1 MNNKIKNA
9 FSLIELSIVLIIIG
23 LLVAGVT
30 SGQSLIE
37 SAKIRAFINE
47 INGLKQGIFAFY
59 VAEGRL
65 PGDLNRDGITGIN
78 SNESYTST
86 SFSSP
91 YNVDGISASKGPF
104 VDMFLK
110 NTYDFEPDVTKGD
123 REGGLPSSK
132 IFKNSYY
139 YIVNNDGSNNSF
151 LKNSRFKALF
161 IYLFSHLDKSFTP
174 DLYKK
179 VDMKLDDGVHNS
191 GSMRGGCNTA
201 ESTSL
206 GSVTYEE
213 AIDNDG
219 GCSTLYYD
227 TGL

>member
-9 FSLIELSIVLIIIG
+9 FSLVELSIVLIIIG

-37 SAKIRAFINE
+37 SAKIRAVINE

-65 PGDLNRDGITGIN
+65 PGDLNRDGMTGLN

-91 YNVDGISASKGPF
+91 YNVDGITASKGPF
-104 VDMFLK
+104 IDMFLK
-110 NTYDFEPDVTKGD
+110 NTYDFEPDITKYD
-123 REGGLPSSK
+123 DDGGLPLSK
-132 IFKNSYY
+132 IFKKSYY
-139 YIVNNDGSNNSF
+139 VITNNSGSKDGF
-151 LKNSRFKALF
+151 LGTLRAKSLL
-161 IYLFSHLDKSFTP
+161 IVLFSDFDPSFTP
-174 DLYKK
+174 ELYKK
-179 VDMKLDDGVHNS
+179 VDMKLDDGIHNS
-191 GSMRGGCNTA
+191 GSVRGGCYTDQSA
-201 ESTSL
+201 L
-206 GSVTYEE
+206 GSLTYED
-213 AIDNDG
+213 AIDKDAR
-219 GCSTLYYD
+219 CSEFCYN